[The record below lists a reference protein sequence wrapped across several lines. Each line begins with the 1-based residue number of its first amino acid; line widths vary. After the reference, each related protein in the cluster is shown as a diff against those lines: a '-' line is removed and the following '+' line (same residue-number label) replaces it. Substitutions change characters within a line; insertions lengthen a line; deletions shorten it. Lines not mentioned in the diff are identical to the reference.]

1 MDLIVYSLLKKYI
14 KKSLVGMGALKGAPC
29 QVQSVEKVDGITTV
43 TLKWKDN
50 EDVNHTTSFDI
61 DDGIGV
67 VGAHTD
73 SDNHLVFEMSDG
85 TEIDVGVITVD
96 AYTKEEIG
104 DITQLPIAGK
114 DVIENISDIY
124 DELISGGGGSPA
136 KMLTGT
142 LLASNWVNKTQTVS
156 VTGLEGTENGVIGL
170 SNLATDTEIAAARL
184 ALITVHS
191 VSGSNVTFECE
202 EVPSVDINFTILIP
216 GSGGGSGGGG
226 SAELENNL
234 IAGITVGGIS
244 SGTSYVA
251 GTKLEAILNDL
262 LNPTLFPS
270 FTAPS
275 GSLSGT
281 GSKLLETGSTLAVTL
296 TATLNR
302 GSISP
307 AYGTS
312 GYRSGTATS
321 YTLNGGTA
329 QSTNTWSETVS
340 ASNKSFQ
347 AVIAYAAGEQPK
359 DSKGGNYGS
368 PLPAGSV
375 TTGTVSYNF
384 VDAMWANTS
393 NIATVA
399 KLSLV
404 AKSTGTR
411 DMVFPAQTVAN
422 PEIFDVPASWNVT
435 AVQVKNDLSGAFE
448 DASSQFT
455 TTNVTHDDAAGNS
468 VNYKRYTFNMGFDT
482 GARTVRVKWS

>member
-29 QVQSVEKVDGITTV
+29 QVQSVEKVDGVTTV

-104 DITQLPIAGK
+104 DIADLPIAGK

-124 DELISGGGGSPA
+124 DELMSGGGGGSPA

-142 LLASNWVNKTQTVS
+142 LLASNWVNKAQTVS
-156 VTGLEGTENGVIGL
+156 VNGLQGNENGVIGL
-170 SNLATDTEIAAARL
+170 SNLATDAEISAARL
-184 ALITVHS
+184 ALITVDG
-191 VSGSNVTFECE
+191 VSGSNVSFKCE

-216 GSGGGSGGGG
+216 GKGGSGGG
-226 SAELENNL
+226 SAELTEDL
-234 IAGITVGGIS
+234 TAALTVGGINS
-244 SGTSYVA
+244 GKTYLAGTS
-251 GTKLEAILNDL
+251 LEDIIKDL
-262 LNPTLFPS
+262 LNPVMYPTL
-270 FTAPS
+270 TAPS

-281 GSKLLETGSTLAVTL
+281 GNKLLETGSTLAVTL

-302 GSISP
+302 GSINP

-312 GYRSGTATS
+312 GYRSGAATG
-321 YTLNGGTA
+321 YVLNGGTS
-329 QSTNTWSETVS
+329 QTTNTWSETVS
-340 ASNKSFQ
+340 ASNRTFQ
-347 AVIAYAAGEQPK
+347 AIISYGAGEQPK
-359 DSKGGNYGS
+359 DSVGNNYS
-368 PLPAGSV
+368 TPLSAGSV
-375 TTGTVSYNF
+375 TTGTVTYDF

-393 NIATVA
+393 SIATIA

-404 AKSTGTR
+404 AKSTKQR

-422 PEIFDVPASWNVT
+422 PEVFDIPASWNVT

-455 TTNVTHDDAAGNS
+455 VTDVTHNDASGNA

-482 GARTVRVKWS
+482 GARTVRVKWN

>member
-29 QVQSVEKVDGITTV
+29 QVQSVEKIDGATTV

-104 DITQLPIAGK
+104 DIADLPIAGK
-114 DVIENISDIY
+114 NVIENISDIY
-124 DELISGGGGSPA
+124 DELIHGGDSPV

-142 LLASNWVNKTQTVS
+142 LLVSNWVGNTQTV
-156 VTGLEGTENGVIGL
+156 TIADLEGTEYGVIGL
-170 SNLATDTEIAAARL
+170 SNVATDVEIEAART
-184 ALITVHS
+184 ALITVNS
-191 VSGSNVTFECE
+191 VNGSNVTFKCE
-202 EVPSVDINFTILIP
+202 QVPSVDINFAILIP
-216 GSGGGSGGGG
+216 GSGGSSGGG
-226 SAELENNL
+226 SSELEESL
-234 IAGITVGGIS
+234 TAGITVGGIS
-244 SGTSYVA
+244 SGKTYAAGTSYE
-251 GTKLEAILNDL
+251 TIFNDL
-262 LNPTLFPS
+262 LNPILYPS

-281 GSKLLETGSTLAVTL
+281 GNKLLETGSTLAVTL
-296 TATLNR
+296 TATFNR

-312 GYRSGTATS
+312 GYRAGAATD
-321 YTLNGGTA
+321 YALNGGISQA
-329 QSTNTWSETVS
+329 TNTWSETVS
-340 ASNKSFQ
+340 ASNKSFR
-347 AVIAYAAGEQPK
+347 AVINYAAGEQPK
-359 DSKGGNYGS
+359 DNKGNNYSS

-375 TTGTVSYNF
+375 TTGTVTYDF

-393 NIATVA
+393 SIDTVA

-404 AKSTGTR
+404 AKSTKQR
-411 DMVFPAQTVAN
+411 DMVFPAQTATN
-422 PEIFDVPASWNVT
+422 PETFDIPASWTVT

-448 DASSQFT
+448 DAASQFT
-455 TTNVTHDDAAGNS
+455 VTDVSHDNAGNIPTA
-468 VNYKRYTFNMGFDT
+468 YKRYTFNMGIAT
-482 GARTVRVKWS
+482 GPRTVRIKWN